1 MIFLCKANQLYKR
14 GNLMEKK
21 IKYGNMFAFYG
32 KLLTEK
38 QYEMLYHYYMND
50 FSMVEIAEN
59 MKISRQAVYDAV
71 KKSNKALESYEKKLG
86 LYDKFK
92 SISIYSNSIIE
103 ISESVLEKEHNEEN
117 RNQINE
123 IVALAMEINK
133 VNDN

>member
-1 MIFLCKANQLYKR
+1 
-14 GNLMEKK
+14 MEKK

-38 QYEMLYHYYMND
+38 QYEMLYYYYMND

-59 MKISRQAVYDAV
+59 MKISRQAVYDTV
-71 KKSNKALESYEKKLG
+71 KKSNKALESYENKLG

-92 SISIYSNSIIE
+92 SISVYSNSIIE
-103 ISESVLEKEHNEEN
+103 ISESILEKEYNEEN
-117 RNQINE
+117 KNQINE
-123 IVALAMEINK
+123 IVAFAMEINK

>member
-1 MIFLCKANQLYKR
+1 
-14 GNLMEKK
+14 MEKK

-38 QYEMLYHYYMND
+38 QYEMLYHYYIND

-71 KKSNKALESYEKKLG
+71 KKSNKALDIYENKMG

-92 SISIYSNSIIE
+92 SISVYSSSIIE
-103 ISESVLEKEHNEEN
+103 LSEIILKNEDDEEN
-117 RNQINE
+117 KNQINK
-123 IVALAMEINK
+123 IVNLAMEINK